1 MTAEEIMAMKA
12 MSDGTDMSSY
22 EHFMVAEKSARR
34 PSGTSIAAITIGS
47 AALLAGI
54 GAWVFGG
61 VYANAKACGN
71 AQLIGANQAH
81 TQQMLTLLAT
91 NAANERAERVNQLNL
106 SNKTIVDIISGA
118 TSLAGANASSAAL
131 AQAEASLLTQ
141 SLLGN
146 MNQCPQKVSLY
157 SAPQPCGCPVSCGCN
172 G

>member
-1 MTAEEIMAMKA
+1 MESSDVLMMKSLIDRDG
-12 MSDGTDMSSY
+12 MSDY
-22 EHFMVAEKSARR
+22 EQSMLAHKQSCR
-34 PSGTSIAAITIGS
+34 PNGTSVAAITIGG
-47 AALLAGI
+47 AALLAAV

-81 TQQMLTLLAT
+81 TQQMLTLLAG
-91 NAANERAERVNQLNL
+91 NAANERAERINQLNL

-131 AQAEASLLTQ
+131 AQAEATLL
-141 SLLGN
+141 SSALMGN
-146 MNQCPQKVSLY
+146 VSCPQKVSLY
-157 SAPQPCGCPVSCGCN
+157 SAPQPCPCPCGCN

>member
-1 MTAEEIMAMKA
+1 MESSDILMMKSLIDKDG
-12 MSDGTDMSSY
+12 MSDY
-22 EHFMVAEKSARR
+22 EQSMLSHKQGCR
-34 PSGTSIAAITIGS
+34 PNGTSVAAITIGS
-47 AALLAGI
+47 AALLAAI
-54 GAWVFGG
+54 GAWVFAP

-91 NAANERAERVNQLNL
+91 NAASERAERINQLNL

-131 AQAEASLLTQ
+131 AQAEATLL
-141 SLLGN
+141 SSALMGN
-146 MNQCPQKVSLY
+146 VSCPQKVSLY